1 MLSIKKGRL
10 ELVGVLLTCVASWST
25 SLCQSPKNNYQ
36 PATILEV
43 KRDQSA
49 HSANPSA
56 ARYDI
61 SLRVGDTVYVVLF
74 TEPPGSY
81 GVEHIAGREKLVL
94 VGEDTITFNDI
105 LGKSREVPILS
116 RKTDAEQSQ
125 H

>member
-1 MLSIKKGRL
+1 MSLMRKVQPGFFC
-10 ELVGVLLTCVASWST
+10 LLLICVAPWSV
-25 SLCQSPKNNYQ
+25 SLCQSPDNNYQ

-49 HSANPSA
+49 DSVNSSA

-61 SLRVGDTVYVVLF
+61 SLRVGDTIYVVLF

-94 VGEDTITFNDI
+94 VGKDTITFNDI

-116 RKTDAEQSQ
+116 RKTDTEPK
-125 H
+125 